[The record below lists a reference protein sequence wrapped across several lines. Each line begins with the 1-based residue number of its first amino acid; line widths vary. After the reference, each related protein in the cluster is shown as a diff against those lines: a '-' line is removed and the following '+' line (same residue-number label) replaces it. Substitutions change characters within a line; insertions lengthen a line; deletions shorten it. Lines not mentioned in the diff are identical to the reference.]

1 MTGPWQ
7 GEIVVR
13 TQGCLAAELLDL
25 LVKLVERAPNRMG
38 LRPSAMERS
47 TSADTTR
54 EKAAMSFAQEKP
66 ALPEWYVSYA
76 WGDGTPEGKAR
87 EDVVDRLCDAAAAR
101 GRKIL
106 RDKEVL
112 ELGDSISA
120 FMRRIAGGDRVL
132 VILSDKYLRSPHCLF
147 ELSEIW
153 RTSRQEGEAFLDR
166 VRVYALPD
174 ATIWTPLDRVKWAI
188 HWKTQHD
195 ALDTAA
201 REHGVGV
208 LGQSG
213 SAELRLMQR
222 FFTQVSD
229 ILAVLTD
236 IVQPRSVEQLER
248 YGFGEGGEG
257 RA

>member
-1 MTGPWQ
+1 M
-7 GEIVVR
+7 R
-13 TQGCLAAELLDL
+13 
-25 LVKLVERAPNRMG
+25 
-38 LRPSAMERS
+38 
-47 TSADTTR
+47 
-54 EKAAMSFAQEKP
+54 FAQEKP

-87 EDVVDRLCDAAAAR
+87 EEVVDRLCAAAEVR

-112 ELGDSISA
+112 GLGDSISA
-120 FMRRIAGGDRVL
+120 FMRRISGGDRVF

-153 RTSRQEGEAFLDR
+153 RTSRQEGKAFLDR

-195 ALDTAA
+195 ALDGAA

-208 LGQSG
+208 LGEAG

-222 FFTQVSD
+222 FFTQVTD

-236 IVQPRSVEQLER
+236 IVQPRTFEELEQ
-248 YGFGEGGEG
+248 YGFSEDGEE
-257 RA
+257 AM

>member
-25 LVKLVERAPNRMG
+25 LVKLVERAQNRMG

-153 RTSRQEGEAFLDR
+153 RTSRQEGKAFLDR

-201 REHGVGV
+201 REHGVDV

-236 IVQPRSVEQLER
+236 IVQPRSFEQLER